1 MDTIDKPCED
11 IVSLI
16 DSGIN
21 KLNDDILCY
30 ILVMLFSSS
39 DSDFIDDSDFIRYYK
54 IISEINKQF
63 NIIVLNIIPKLTQI
77 NLYNNNFCT
86 YQESNKLDE
95 ILKKTKNITTLE
107 FKRSSI
113 NYKVLISLVA
123 FLKNNTTLT
132 TVRFE
137 KLRDSNWDYVANWD
151 YNINSEI
158 EKEKLLKALLINT
171 TLLELDLSY
180 MQIDEVFG
188 IFKLIKEALKTNKT
202 LTKLSLHGNR
212 LCDYGGFTIAE
223 ALKHNNTLKT
233 LDLTDTHIKEQGTK
247 SIGKTLEIN
256 KTLTK
261 LSYAFN
267 CCYTEGAKAIAKALK
282 HNSTLIT
289 LELSYSSIDTNA
301 VITIAEALKT
311 NTTLTLLDFRS
322 HYSGDT
328 GAKAIAEAVKINTT
342 LTLLDFRSDTISVDG
357 EKAIREALEIN
368 TTIQIITS

>member
-1 MDTIDKPCED
+1 MDTMDKPCQD

-21 KLNDDILCY
+21 KLNDDILYY
-30 ILVMLFSSS
+30 ILVILFSSS

-86 YQESNKLDE
+86 DQKSNKLDE

-137 KLRDSNWDYVANWD
+137 QLRDYNDNWDYD
-151 YNINSEI
+151 YNSEI
-158 EKEKLLKALLINT
+158 EKENLLKAFLINT

-180 MQIDEVFG
+180 MQIDNVFG
-188 IFKLIKEALKTNKT
+188 IFKLIEEALKINKT

-233 LDLTDTHIKEQGTK
+233 LYLTHTNIKEQGPK
-247 SIGKTLEIN
+247 AIGKTLEIN

-282 HNSTLIT
+282 HNTTLIT
-289 LELSYSSIDTNA
+289 LDLSYSSIDTYA

-322 HYSGDT
+322 NYSRDT
-328 GAKAIAEAVKINTT
+328 EAKAIAEAVKINTT

>member
-1 MDTIDKPCED
+1 MDTLDKPCKD

-77 NLYNNNFCT
+77 NLYNNNFCK

-137 KLRDSNWDYVANWD
+137 QLRDSNWDYDANWD

-247 SIGKTLEIN
+247 AIGKTLEIN

-267 CCYTEGAKAIAKALK
+267 CCYTEGAKAIAIALK
-282 HNSTLIT
+282 HNTTLIT
-289 LELSYSSIDTNA
+289 LDLSYSSIDTYA

-322 HYSGDT
+322 HYSEDT

-357 EKAIREALEIN
+357 EKAIREALETN